1 MRRSS
6 WAWLALLVIASLIGL
21 FLWLRTSEAPARA
34 AVVETHSVTEAIAST
49 AKNEASLSA
58 PELPAGIE
66 AMLPVEV
73 RDLVALADAGDE
85 RAACRLGSLLAQCGL
100 IAPEYYSD
108 KVVEVMHREESIA
121 MDKGD
126 LEAANRAAAAM
137 LLARTRQ
144 QRCSGLPDEML
155 ALASP
160 YLRQA
165 AVAGDRE
172 AMVRYLRGEAF
183 STIGM
188 SESQPLRSPH
198 FDQWRREALGMLQG
212 QLAQG
217 SPEAVLLLLEAHSD
231 SGRVLSF
238 LTQPDPLMDR
248 AYLRLAERVFHDFAL
263 PEGWAAPVP
272 DARLDREAR
281 ELAARWH
288 SEHFANRRYSLRED
302 TVGLGNALM
311 PMNLQDWVD
320 EAGWVPACAD
330 PAGDGK

>member
-21 FLWLRTSEAPARA
+21 SLWLWTSEAPARTA
-34 AVVETHSVTEAIAST
+34 AAETRPITKAIAST
-49 AKNEASLSA
+49 VTNETPLYG
-58 PELPAGIE
+58 PELPEDIE

-73 RDLVALADAGDE
+73 RDLVTLAEAGDE

-100 IAPEYYSD
+100 IAREYYSD
-108 KVVEVMHREESIA
+108 KFVEQLQRQERNAAE
-121 MDKGD
+121 KGD
-126 LEAANRAAAAM
+126 LEAANQTAGAL

-165 AVAGDRE
+165 AMAGDRE

-183 STIGM
+183 SSIGM
-188 SESQPLRSPH
+188 SESQTLRSPH
-198 FDQWRREALGMLQG
+198 FDQWRREALGMLKG

-238 LTQPDPLMDR
+238 LTQSDPLLDR

-272 DARLDREAR
+272 NERIDREAR

-288 SEHFANRRYSLRED
+288 SEHFASRRYSLRED
-302 TVGLGNALM
+302 TLGLGNALM
-311 PMNLQDWVD
+311 PMDVQDWVD
-320 EAGWVPACAD
+320 ETGWVPACAD
-330 PAGDGK
+330 PAGGGK

>member
-6 WAWLALLVIASLIGL
+6 WAWLALLVIASLTGL
-21 FLWLRTSEAPARA
+21 FIWLRTSEAPARTA
-34 AVVETHSVTEAIAST
+34 GAEMRPVTEAVAST
-49 AKNEASLSA
+49 AKIEASLSA

-66 AMLPVEV
+66 ALLPVEV
-73 RDLVALADAGDE
+73 RDLVALADAGEE

-100 IAPEYYSD
+100 LAPEYYSD
-108 KVVEVMHREESIA
+108 KFVEQLERQERSAAE
-121 MDKGD
+121 KGD
-126 LEAANRAAAAM
+126 LEAANQTAGAL

-165 AVAGDRE
+165 AMAGDRE

-183 STIGM
+183 SSIGM
-188 SESQPLRSPH
+188 SESQTLRSPH
-198 FDQWRREALGMLQG
+198 FDQWRREALGMLKG

-263 PEGWAAPVP
+263 PEGWAAPAP

-288 SEHFANRRYSLRED
+288 SEHFAGRRYSLRED
-302 TVGLGNALM
+302 TLGLGNALM
-311 PMNLQDWVD
+311 PMDVQDWVD
-320 EAGWVPACAD
+320 ETGWVPACAD
-330 PAGDGK
+330 PAGGGK

>member
-6 WAWLALLVIASLIGL
+6 SAWLALPVIASLIGL
-21 FLWLRTSEAPARA
+21 FLWLRTSEAPARTA
-34 AVVETHSVTEAIAST
+34 AAETRPVTEAVAST

-73 RDLVALADAGDE
+73 RDLVADADAADE
-85 RAACRLGSLLAQCGL
+85 RAACRLGSLLAKCGL
-100 IAPEYYSD
+100 VAPEYYSD
-108 KVVEVMHREESIA
+108 KFVEQLQRQERSAAE
-121 MDKGD
+121 KGD
-126 LEAANRAAAAM
+126 LEAANQTAGAL

-144 QRCSGLPDEML
+144 QRCSGLPDELL

-165 AVAGDRE
+165 AMAGDRE

-188 SESQPLRSPH
+188 SESQTLRSPH
-198 FDQWRREALGMLQG
+198 FDQWRREALGMLQA

-217 SPEAVLLLLEAHSD
+217 RPEAVLLLQEAHSD

-248 AYLRLAERVFHDFAL
+248 AYLRLAERVFHDFTL
-263 PEGWAAPVP
+263 PEWATPVP

-288 SEHFANRRYSLRED
+288 SEHFASRRYSLRED
-302 TVGLGNALM
+302 TLGLGNALV
-311 PMNLQDWVD
+311 PLDIQDWVD
-320 EAGWVPACAD
+320 ETGWVPACAD
-330 PAGDGK
+330 PAGGGK